1 MSWFCVSINHTCGG
15 EIPLNCP
22 FYDLCS
28 NNLLSNKW
36 QSNTKDHINILS
48 WKAYCR
54 NPKREAGQGGKGV
67 FNCRLFHFRGFELPF
82 SFWDG
87 SCLHNTELLTQS
99 ILARGG
105 GSLAVKQVRIGLRAR
120 KPDPQ
125 RGFTAVSSTVQSGW
139 EVLSLIFAIALEKK
153 KKVYMKAKMIS
164 HLSQPSFA
172 QALRNNENWGGGVWV

>member
-1 MSWFCVSINHTCGG
+1 MTQLWNEWVLCLYQSHMWG

-28 NNLLSNKW
+28 DNLLSNKW

-54 NPKREAGQGGKGV
+54 NPKREAGQGGKGA
-67 FNCRLFHFRGFELPF
+67 FNCRLFHFRDFELSF

-105 GSLAVKQVRIGLRAR
+105 GSLAVKQVRIGLRVR

-125 RGFTAVSSTVQSGW
+125 HGFTAVSSTAQVD
-139 EVLSLIFAIALEKK
+139 EKCCLWYLLLLWKRK
-153 KKVYMKAKMIS
+153 KGI
-164 HLSQPSFA
+164 
-172 QALRNNENWGGGVWV
+172 